1 MTRARCSEDLS
12 CECSKSPKCDI
23 PGSRDGL
30 VETEVFLL
38 LMLVGVFAGFVDS
51 AVGGGGLLRLPA
63 MLSAGL
69 PPHVALGTNKLASAA
84 AAAIASAKY
93 LQSEIVPR
101 KAAFIGWVL
110 MIVFSVAGTLVV
122 LSIDADILLGIVV
135 VVLSALFFY
144 VLFNPQFGKEEEI
157 KEERVIPVTVGM
169 GAGLGFYEGFLGP
182 GTGSML
188 LAGYVRGAGFGM
200 DRAAATG
207 RILNFGGN
215 IGSMAMFAL
224 AASIDYEVA
233 IPFALANMIGGYL
246 APGYVLKYGYSLLRP
261 MFLIVAAI
269 MISVQVYNFLG

>member
-1 MTRARCSEDLS
+1 M
-12 CECSKSPKCDI
+12 
-23 PGSRDGL
+23 
-30 VETEVFLL
+30 
-38 LMLVGVFAGFVDS
+38 MVGVFAGFVDS

-69 PPHVALGTNKLASAA
+69 PPHVALGTNKFASTA

-101 KAAFIGWVL
+101 KAACIGWGL
-110 MIVFSVAGTLVV
+110 MMIFSIAGAKVV
-122 LSIDADILLGIVV
+122 LSISADVVLGIVII
-135 VVLSALFFY
+135 VLSALFLY
-144 VLFNPQFGKEEEI
+144 VLFNPQFGKEEEVREN
-157 KEERVIPVTVGM
+157 KVIPVTVGM

-188 LAGYVRGAGFGM
+188 MAGYIKGAGFGM

-215 IGSMAMFAL
+215 IGSFAVFAL
-224 AASIDYEVA
+224 AASVNYEVA
-233 IPFALANMIGGYL
+233 IPFALANMVGGFL

-261 MFLIVAAI
+261 MFLIMAAF
-269 MISVQVYNFLG
+269 MISAQVLTFA

>member
-1 MTRARCSEDLS
+1 M
-12 CECSKSPKCDI
+12 
-23 PGSRDGL
+23 
-30 VETEVFLL
+30 
-38 LMLVGVFAGFVDS
+38 LMMVGVFAGFVDS

-69 PPHVALGTNKLASAA
+69 PPHVALGTNKFASTA

-110 MIVFSVAGTLVV
+110 MMIFSIAGAKVV
-122 LSIDADILLGIVV
+122 LSISADVVLGIVII
-135 VVLSALFFY
+135 VLSALFLY
-144 VLFNPQFGKEEEI
+144 VLFNPQFGKEEEVREN
-157 KEERVIPVTVGM
+157 KVIPVTVGM

-188 LAGYVRGAGFGM
+188 MAGYIKGAGFGM

-215 IGSMAMFAL
+215 IGSFAVFAL
-224 AASIDYEVA
+224 AASVNYQVA
-233 IPFALANMIGGYL
+233 IPFALANMVGGFL

-261 MFLIVAAI
+261 MFLVMAAL
-269 MISVQVYNFLG
+269 MISAQVLSFV

>member
-1 MTRARCSEDLS
+1 M
-12 CECSKSPKCDI
+12 
-23 PGSRDGL
+23 
-30 VETEVFLL
+30 
-38 LMLVGVFAGFVDS
+38 MVGVFAGFVDS

-69 PPHVALGTNKLASAA
+69 PPHVALGTNKFASTA

-110 MIVFSVAGTLVV
+110 MMIFSIAGAKVV
-122 LSIDADILLGIVV
+122 LSISADVVLGIVII
-135 VVLSALFFY
+135 VLSALFLY
-144 VLFNPQFGKEEEI
+144 VLFNPQFGKEEEVREN
-157 KEERVIPVTVGM
+157 KVIPVTVGM

-188 LAGYVRGAGFGM
+188 MAGYIKGAGFGM

-215 IGSMAMFAL
+215 IGSFAVFAL
-224 AASIDYEVA
+224 AASVNYQVA
-233 IPFALANMIGGYL
+233 IPFALANMVGGFL
-246 APGYVLKYGYSLLRP
+246 APGYVLRYGYSLLRP
-261 MFLIVAAI
+261 MFLVMAAL
-269 MISVQVYNFLG
+269 MISAQVLSFV

>member
-1 MTRARCSEDLS
+1 M
-12 CECSKSPKCDI
+12 
-23 PGSRDGL
+23 
-30 VETEVFLL
+30 
-38 LMLVGVFAGFVDS
+38 MVGVFAGFVDS

-69 PPHVALGTNKLASAA
+69 PPHVALGTNKFASTA

-110 MIVFSVAGTLVV
+110 MMIFSIAGAKVV
-122 LSIDADILLGIVV
+122 LSISADVVLGIVII
-135 VVLSALFFY
+135 VLSALFLY
-144 VLFNPQFGKEEEI
+144 VLFNPQFGKEEEVREN
-157 KEERVIPVTVGM
+157 KVIPVTVGM

-188 LAGYVRGAGFGM
+188 MAGYIKGAGFGM

-215 IGSMAMFAL
+215 IGSFAVFAL
-224 AASIDYEVA
+224 AASVNYQVA
-233 IPFALANMIGGYL
+233 IPFALANMVGGFL

-261 MFLIVAAI
+261 MFLIMAAF
-269 MISVQVYNFLG
+269 MISAQVLSFV

>member
-1 MTRARCSEDLS
+1 
-12 CECSKSPKCDI
+12 
-23 PGSRDGL
+23 
-30 VETEVFLL
+30 VETEAFVL

-69 PPHVALGTNKLASAA
+69 PPHIALGTNKFASVS

-101 KAAFIGWVL
+101 RAALIGWVL
-110 MIVFSVAGTLVV
+110 MILFSIVGAKVV
-122 LSIDADILLGIVV
+122 LSVSADMLLGIVIA
-135 VVLSALFFY
+135 VLSALFFY
-144 VLFNPQFGKEEEI
+144 VLFNPQFGREEDI
-157 KEERVIPVTVGM
+157 KEDKVIPVTVGM

-188 LAGYVRGAGFGM
+188 MAGYIKGAGFGM

-215 IGSMAMFAL
+215 IGSFAMFAI
-224 AASIDYEVA
+224 AAKVNYDVA
-233 IPFALANMIGGYL
+233 IPFALANMVGGYL

-261 MFLIVAAI
+261 MFLVVAAI
-269 MISVQVYNFLG
+269 MISVQVLSYFS

>member
-1 MTRARCSEDLS
+1 MD
-12 CECSKSPKCDI
+12 
-23 PGSRDGL
+23 
-30 VETEVFLL
+30 TEVFLL
-38 LMLVGVFAGFVDS
+38 LMMVGVFAGFVDS

-69 PPHVALGTNKLASAA
+69 PPHVALGTNKFASAA

-101 KAAFIGWVL
+101 KAALIGWLL
-110 MIVFSVAGTLVV
+110 MIVFSIIGAMVV
-122 LSIDADILLGIVV
+122 ISISADVVLGIVI
-135 VVLSALFFY
+135 VVLSALFLY

-157 KEERVIPVTVGM
+157 EENKVIPVTVGM

-188 LAGYVRGAGFGM
+188 MAGYIKGAGFGM

-215 IGSMAMFAL
+215 VGSFAVFAI
-224 AASIDYEVA
+224 AAYVNYKVA

-246 APGYVLKYGYSLLRP
+246 APGYVLKYGYSMLRP
-261 MFLIVAAI
+261 MFLVMAAI
-269 MISVQVYNFLG
+269 MISAQVVSYLG

>member
-1 MTRARCSEDLS
+1 MTRAHWSGDLPG
-12 CECSKSPKCDI
+12 ECNKCPKCDI
-23 PGSRDGL
+23 PGSRDTL

-101 KAAFIGWVL
+101 KAALIGWVL
-110 MIVFSVAGTLVV
+110 MIAFSVAGTLVV

-135 VVLSALFFY
+135 VVLSVLFFY

-157 KEERVIPVTVGM
+157 KE
-169 GAGLGFYEGFLGP
+169 L
-182 GTGSML
+182 
-188 LAGYVRGAGFGM
+188 
-200 DRAAATG
+200 
-207 RILNFGGN
+207 
-215 IGSMAMFAL
+215 
-224 AASIDYEVA
+224 
-233 IPFALANMIGGYL
+233 
-246 APGYVLKYGYSLLRP
+246 SL
-261 MFLIVAAI
+261 IHI
-269 MISVQVYNFLG
+269 

>member
-1 MTRARCSEDLS
+1 M
-12 CECSKSPKCDI
+12 
-23 PGSRDGL
+23 
-30 VETEVFLL
+30 
-38 LMLVGVFAGFVDS
+38 MVGVFAGFVDS

-69 PPHVALGTNKLASAA
+69 PPHVALGTNKFASTA

-101 KAAFIGWVL
+101 KAAFIGWGL
-110 MIVFSVAGTLVV
+110 MMIFSIVGAKVV
-122 LSIDADILLGIVV
+122 LSISADVVLGIVII
-135 VVLSALFFY
+135 VLSALFLY
-144 VLFNPQFGKEEEI
+144 VLFNPQFGKEEEVREN
-157 KEERVIPVTVGM
+157 KVIPVTVGM

-188 LAGYVRGAGFGM
+188 MAGYIKGAGFGM

-215 IGSMAMFAL
+215 IGSFAVFAL
-224 AASIDYEVA
+224 AASVNYEVA
-233 IPFALANMIGGYL
+233 IPFALANMVGGFL

-261 MFLIVAAI
+261 MFLIMAAL
-269 MISVQVYNFLG
+269 MISAQVLTFA

>member
-1 MTRARCSEDLS
+1 M
-12 CECSKSPKCDI
+12 
-23 PGSRDGL
+23 
-30 VETEVFLL
+30 ETEAFVL

-69 PPHVALGTNKLASAA
+69 PPHIALGTNKFASAS

-101 KAAFIGWVL
+101 RAALIGWVL
-110 MIVFSVAGTLVV
+110 MILFSIVGTKVV
-122 LSIDADILLGIVV
+122 LSVSADMLLGIVIA
-135 VVLSALFFY
+135 VLSALFFY
-144 VLFNPQFGKEEEI
+144 VLFNPQFGREEDI
-157 KEERVIPVTVGM
+157 KEDKVIPVTVGM

-188 LAGYVRGAGFGM
+188 MAGYIKGAGFGM
-200 DRAAATG
+200 DRAASTG

-215 IGSMAMFAL
+215 IGSFAMFAI
-224 AASIDYEVA
+224 AAKVNYDVA
-233 IPFALANMIGGYL
+233 IPFALANMVGGYL

-261 MFLIVAAI
+261 MFLVVAAI
-269 MISVQVYNFLG
+269 MISVQVLSYFG